1 MPLQP
6 VQQLAQHVLQRLD
19 FAARFVAF
27 GRGARKVGTQ
37 RGDLFGKRE
46 LLRRGGCV
54 DTLPG
59 GKCGV
64 DVFIRR
70 AFLLALADE
79 RKNRHVR
86 FGEAAP
92 VAGFGRGG
100 WGQVARELRR
110 IVLHCGG
117 GDTEPAGYVGCG
129 VHALSLALLPTPP
142 LVSATY
148 SQGCAILGTK
158 CHVFNLAPGWHWVQ
172 HLWRG

>member
-6 VQQLAQHVLQRLD
+6 IQQLAQHVLKRLD

-27 GRGARKVGTQ
+27 GRGARQFGTQ
-37 RGDLFGKRE
+37 RGDLFGQRE

-59 GKCGV
+59 GKCGM

-79 RKNRHVR
+79 RENRHVR
-86 FGEAAP
+86 FGEAAA

-100 WGQVARELRR
+100 GRQVARELRR
-110 IVLHCGG
+110 VILHCGG
-117 GDTEPAGYVGCG
+117 GDAEPAGYVGCG
-129 VHALSLALLPTPP
+129 VHALSLALSPT
-142 LVSATY
+142 LSQVGATY

-158 CHVFNLAPGWHWVQ
+158 CQWHTGQ
-172 HLWRG
+172 RH